1 MQQFDYINLGDGLP
15 LAPIIETKITPPDWK
30 NNNKQYQ
37 IMSFLDT
44 GSDCTLIP
52 LEIISILQLS
62 IIDTSVKVNGI
73 GGSQVDGYACYI
85 NIWLGEKC
93 VKAVKV
99 YGCVSKSI
107 EGRILIGR
115 DVLNQCCIEFDG
127 LNCQLTIKNQ

>member
-15 LAPIIETKITPPDWK
+15 LAPMIDIKITPPDWM
-30 NNNKQYQ
+30 NNNEHCQ
-37 IMSFLDT
+37 IISFLDT

-62 IIDTSVKVNGI
+62 IIDTSVQVTGI
-73 GGSQVDGYACYI
+73 GGSQINGYPCYT

-93 VKAVKV
+93 VQAVKV
-99 YGCVSKSI
+99 YGCESERI
-107 EGRILIGR
+107 EGRVLIGR

-127 LNCQLTIKNQ
+127 INCQLTIKN